1 MAGFDDHLP
10 LSLCAYYNLLVP
22 VLFRHLQ
29 LASGNSRVVQYATL
43 CTKVLDALAPYYAA
57 LVLTRTGWVS
67 PESGV
72 VQTHLSRE
80 QLVCTLTKLTLLTDS
95 AHAFVVGEGGHP
107 VLTGDIRS

>member
-1 MAGFDDHLP
+1 MAGFDDPLS
-10 LSLCAYYNLLVP
+10 LSLCAYYNLPVP

-29 LASGNSRVVQYATL
+29 LASGNIRVVQYATL

-72 VQTHLSRE
+72 VLQMIILHL
-80 QLVCTLTKLTLLTDS
+80 
-95 AHAFVVGEGGHP
+95 G
-107 VLTGDIRS
+107 